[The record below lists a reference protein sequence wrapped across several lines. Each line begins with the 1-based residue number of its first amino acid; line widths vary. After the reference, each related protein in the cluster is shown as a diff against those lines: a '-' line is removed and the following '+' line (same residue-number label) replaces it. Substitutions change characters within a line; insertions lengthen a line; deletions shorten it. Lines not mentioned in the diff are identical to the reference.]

1 MKNTIVL
8 LLAFLTSVA
17 FAERKNIIFD
27 TDIGGDID
35 DSLALVQTINY
46 VQKGKANLLCVSAV
60 RNNWQCVAF
69 SEMLLMHYGCGNV
82 PVVKIGKMQF
92 GVSRSFDRIKP
103 IVFAKNENGSFKY
116 PRKTNEK
123 TRIED
128 AVRTHRR
135 LLANSPD
142 NSVYFVSLGTLHN
155 FANLLS
161 STPDDISVLNGRELV
176 AKKVK
181 LASIMAGDFS
191 GRAWQGKDKGWVEYN
206 LRGDK
211 GQMLAEVLKLCDVPI
226 VFSGYEVGRSIRFP
240 QSEIEKLPLNNP
252 LREAYLYY
260 STRASKTGKHDRPL
274 WDPTSVLFVF
284 APELFELSKSGVV
297 SVDETGVT
305 YFKPDQLGK
314 HRYLIIK
321 DDGTRKKILQRIIN
335 DVVSA
340 KQK

>member
-1 MKNTIVL
+1 MKNTIAL

-17 FAERKNIIFD
+17 FAEKKNVILD

-46 VQKGKANLLCVSAV
+46 VQKGEANLLCVSAV

-92 GVSRSFDRIKP
+92 GVSKSFYKIKS
-103 IVFAKNENGSFKY
+103 IVFAQNENGAFKY
-116 PRKTNEK
+116 PRKTNENTK
-123 TRIED
+123 IED
-128 AVRTHRR
+128 ATRAHRR

-155 FANLLS
+155 FANLLL
-161 STPDDISVLNGRELV
+161 STPDDISVLSGRELV

-191 GRAWQGKDKGWVEYN
+191 GRAWQGKEKGWVEYN

-211 GQMLAEVLKLCDVPI
+211 GQMLAQVLKLCDVPI
-226 VFSGYEVGRSIRFP
+226 VFSGYEIGRSVRFP
-240 QSEIEKLPLNNP
+240 QTEIEKLPQNNP

-260 STRASKTGKHDRPL
+260 SKSISKTGKHDRPL

-284 APELFELSKSGVV
+284 APEFFDLSKSGTV
-297 SVDETGVT
+297 SVDENGVT
-305 YFKPDQLGK
+305 YFKPEQLGK

-321 DDGTRKKILQRIIN
+321 DEVARKKILQRIID